1 MKRRPVYVEVRR
13 PAATGDRPVAKVA
26 AWCAAIAVVWAFHR
40 YGIPA
45 LAGAAG
51 AYLLVLIVLKAWLG
65 GAR

>member
-1 MKRRPVYVEVRR
+1 MRNRQRYHRPQQHG
-13 PAATGDRPVAKVA
+13 PTGDRPVAKLA
-26 AWCAAIAVVWAFHR
+26 AWSAAVAVVWAFHHQ
-40 YGIPA
+40 GIAA

>member
-1 MKRRPVYVEVRR
+1 MRNRQPFYG
-13 PAATGDRPVAKVA
+13 PQQQTSGGDRPVAQLA
-26 AWCAAIAVVWAFHR
+26 AWGAAAGMVWEFHH

-51 AYLLVLIVLKAWLG
+51 AYLVVLIVLKAWLG